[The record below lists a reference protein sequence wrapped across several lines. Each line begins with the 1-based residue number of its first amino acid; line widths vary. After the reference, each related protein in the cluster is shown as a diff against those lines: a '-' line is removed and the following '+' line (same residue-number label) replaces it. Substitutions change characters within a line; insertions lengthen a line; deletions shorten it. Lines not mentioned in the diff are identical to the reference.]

1 MNSAHPMQAH
11 PQRQRGA
18 AALIVVLLLFF
29 IVSMVAAYTSRN
41 LIFEQR
47 TGANQYRST
56 QAMEAAQA
64 GLEWAKAMLN
74 TGRID
79 AACQPSTAV
88 TDTTFR
94 ERYLLVDANGNF
106 TARGTTG
113 ALPTTIATQLTPTC
127 VFNGTDWDCDC
138 PSNAAP
144 TITPPT
150 GTALAPAFRVRIGR
164 DFPTPPIPFAALVPG
179 SLRIE
184 VVGCTRLNDD
194 CLAFSAPG
202 ALNEGRAM
210 VTELVALVG
219 GLPSPP
225 LAALT
230 AGAAVNLAGASLQLS
245 NAHVASGGATIQAR
259 STVAVG
265 SSVLSS
271 LPGTPGELSVIA
283 NDVSLP
289 DGSTSTGADGMFAGV
304 FNLWP
309 ATHKQQPAAVV
320 LGSASAGCGAGGCS
334 AAAVRDALALNPGRV
349 LWVEGDL
356 TVDSAGDIGS
366 AAAPA
371 VLVVEGDLMFTTA
384 ATIHGLVYLRT
395 STWATSGAGTVR
407 GAVVAEAGVAGSG
420 STSIVYDADVLR
432 RLRLNNGSF
441 VQVPGGWKDFCST
454 NTGLI
459 VNNNLGC

>member
-1 MNSAHPMQAH
+1 MKVSRTMQRPAHQ
-11 PQRQRGA
+11 QRQRGA

-74 TGRID
+74 HGRID
-79 AACQPSTAV
+79 ADCQPSATL

-94 ERYLLVDANGNF
+94 QRYLLADSNGNF
-106 TARGTTG
+106 SARGTTG
-113 ALPTTIATQLTPTC
+113 TLPTTLATQLTPTC
-127 VFNGTDWDCDC
+127 VFNGTDWDCEC
-138 PSNAAP
+138 PSTAAP
-144 TITPPT
+144 TLSPPS
-150 GTALAPAFRVRIGR
+150 GTALAPAFRVRIGVGGGS
-164 DFPTPPIPFAALVPG
+164 FAPG
-179 SLRIE
+179 TVRIE
-184 VVGCTRLNDD
+184 SVGCTRLSND
-194 CLAFSAPG
+194 CLSFAAPG
-202 ALNEGRAM
+202 ELNEGRAM
-210 VTELVALVG
+210 VTELLGLVG

-225 LAALT
+225 LATLT
-230 AGAAVNLAGASLQLS
+230 AGSAVNLASASLQLA
-245 NAHVASGGATIQAR
+245 NPDVASGGATIQAR
-259 STVAVG
+259 STVATG
-265 SSVLSS
+265 SAVLSS
-271 LPGTPGELSVIA
+271 LPGTPGDLSVVA

-289 DGSTSTGADGMFAGV
+289 DGATSTGADRMFASI

-309 ATHKQQPAAVV
+309 ATHKQQPAALV
-320 LGSASAGCGAGGCS
+320 LDSSTGGCGGGGCN

-356 TVDSAGDIGS
+356 TVDSSGDIGS
-366 AAAPA
+366 ATEPA
-371 VLVVEGDLMFTTA
+371 LLIVEGDLVFTTS

-395 STWATSGAGTVR
+395 GTWTTSGGGAVR
-407 GAVVAEAGVAGSG
+407 GAVIAEAGVAGNG

-432 RLRLNNGSF
+432 RLRLNHGSF

-454 NTGLI
+454 PTGLI
-459 VNNNLGC
+459 VNSLPQVLGC

>member
-1 MNSAHPMQAH
+1 MNSARPMQAH

-79 AACQPSTAV
+79 AACQPSTTV

-150 GTALAPAFRVRIGR
+150 GTALAPAFRMRIGVGAGAFVPGTVRIE
-164 DFPTPPIPFAALVPG
+164 A
-179 SLRIE
+179 
-184 VVGCTRLNDD
+184 VGCTRLNND

-210 VTELVALVG
+210 ATELVALVG

-230 AGAAVNLAGASLQLS
+230 AGAAVNLAGATLQLS
-245 NAHVASGGATIQAR
+245 NAHAASGGATIQAR

-271 LPGTPGELSVIA
+271 LPGTPGDLSVIA

-320 LGSASAGCGAGGCS
+320 LGSASAGCSAGGCS

-349 LWVEGDL
+349 LWIEGDL
-356 TVDSAGDIGS
+356 TVDSSGDIGS

-371 VLVVEGDLMFTTA
+371 MLVVEGDLVFTTA

-395 STWATSGAGTVR
+395 GTWATSGAGTVR
-407 GAVVAEAGVAGSG
+407 GAVVAQAGVAGSG
-420 STSIVYDADVLR
+420 STSIIYDADVLR

-454 NTGLI
+454 PTGL
-459 VNNNLGC
+459 VVSGSLGC